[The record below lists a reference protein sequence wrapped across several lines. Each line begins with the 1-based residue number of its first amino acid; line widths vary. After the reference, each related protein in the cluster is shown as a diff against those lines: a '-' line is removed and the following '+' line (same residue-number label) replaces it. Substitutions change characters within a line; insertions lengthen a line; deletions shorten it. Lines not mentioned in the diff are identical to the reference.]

1 MVKILIFLKNG
12 LCMINSVFFD
22 ELYKQFAWF
31 DSVFTPVV
39 ENCSSEFFFDGFDYK
54 LASISTNMNVLS
66 QNDTF
71 FVTKVKI
78 NSKNDVYIRISQE
91 AINVILDKVLGK
103 NNRRF
108 DLTEVTELE
117 ARIITAF
124 NDFLY
129 ESLAPNFT
137 IEPHRRY
144 NEILHLT
151 YFVKSEVSDSAAK
164 FIISVPKDILSPQ
177 EIEKSVPRFED
188 RDFANSLVDVKLIL
202 GSTTFP
208 VADIKR
214 LDVGDIVVFE
224 NSNSSEMTL
233 VCNNI
238 IQKFQVKPNIKII
251 EPYDTSGGG
260 GMEDITN
267 TNLWDSIQVD
277 MSAEFDKVKITLGEL
292 KSIEEGLI
300 VDLCSVYDN
309 KISLKVGGK
318 SVASG
323 ELVIINDRFGVRI
336 EKVNDSSSAQSNEP
350 EPQAEIEA
358 EEQAQNG
365 DDFDYSDFEVE
376 EGQEG

>member
-1 MVKILIFLKNG
+1 MFDKSELNMLNT
-12 LCMINSVFFD
+12 MFFD
-22 ELYKQFAWF
+22 ELYKQFSWY

-39 ENCSSEFFFDGFDYK
+39 KNCSSEFFYDGFEYK

-78 NSKNDVYIRISQE
+78 NSKNDVYIRISQD

-103 NNRRF
+103 NNKRF
-108 DLTEVTELE
+108 DLTEVSELE

-137 IEPHRRY
+137 IEPNRRY
-144 NEILHLT
+144 SEILHLT
-151 YFVKSEVSDSAAK
+151 YFVKSAVSESAAK
-164 FIISVPKDILSPQ
+164 FIISVPKDILTPKELEQ
-177 EIEKSVPRFED
+177 KPPRFTD
-188 RDFANSLVDVKLIL
+188 MDFASCPVEVNLLL
-202 GSTTFP
+202 GTTTFP
-208 VADIKR
+208 LAEIKKLDI
-214 LDVGDIVVFE
+214 GDIVLFE

-233 VCNNI
+233 VCENM
-238 IQKFQVKPNIKII
+238 IQTFRVRPNEKII
-251 EPYDTSGGG
+251 EPYDMSGGNE
-260 GMEDITN
+260 MDTTN

-277 MSAEFDKVKITLGEL
+277 MSAEFDKVKLTLGEL

-318 SVASG
+318 TVAAG

-336 EKVNDSSSAQSNEP
+336 ENVNDTNSSSEP
-350 EPQAEIEA
+350 ASQVEATEEEPVSENA
-358 EEQAQNG
+358 EEN
-365 DDFDYSDFEVE
+365 FDYSDFEVE
-376 EGQEG
+376 EESEA

>member
-1 MVKILIFLKNG
+1 MD
-12 LCMINSVFFD
+12 SVFFD
-22 ELYKQFAWF
+22 ELYKQFSWF

-39 ENCSSEFFFDGFDYK
+39 ENCSSEFFFDGFEYK

-78 NSKNDVYIRISQE
+78 NSKNDVYIRISQD

-103 NNRRF
+103 NNRKF
-108 DLTEVTELE
+108 DLSEVSELE
-117 ARIITAF
+117 ARIITSF

-129 ESLAPNFT
+129 ETLSPNFT

-177 EIEKSVPRFED
+177 NLERQEPKFND
-188 RDFANSLVDVKLIL
+188 LDFANCPVEVNLIL
-202 GSTTFP
+202 GTTTFP

-238 IQKFQVKPNIKII
+238 VQKFQVKPNLKII
-251 EPYDTSGGG
+251 EPYDSSGGDS
-260 GMEDITN
+260 MEDNTN

-277 MSAEFDKVKITLGEL
+277 MAAEFDKVKITLGEL
-292 KSIEEGLI
+292 KNIEEGLI

-309 KISLKVGGK
+309 KVSLKVGGK
-318 SVASG
+318 IVAAG

-336 EKVNDSSSAQSNEP
+336 EKVNNSDSSEP
-350 EPQAEIEA
+350 KQEA
-358 EEQAQNG
+358 SPENTIQEENAPSE
-365 DDFDYSDFEVE
+365 DFDYSDFEVE
-376 EGQEG
+376 DEQES

>member
-1 MVKILIFLKNG
+1 
-12 LCMINSVFFD
+12 MINSVFFD
-22 ELYKQFAWF
+22 ELYKQFAWY

-39 ENCSSEFFFDGFDYK
+39 KNCSSEFFFDGFEYK

-66 QNDTF
+66 QNETF

-78 NSKNDVYIRISQE
+78 NAKNDVYIRISQE

-129 ESLAPNFT
+129 ESLAPNFN

-151 YFVKSEVSDSAAK
+151 YFVKSEISDTAAK
-164 FIISVPKDILSPQ
+164 FIISVPKDILAPQ
-177 EIEKSVPRFED
+177 DIQSSVQRFED
-188 RDFANSLVDVKLIL
+188 KDFADSLVEVNLLL
-202 GSTTFP
+202 GTTTFP

-214 LDVGDIVVFE
+214 LDAGDIVVFE
-224 NSNSSEMTL
+224 NSSSSEMTL
-233 VCNNI
+233 ICENI
-238 IQKFQVKPNIKII
+238 VQKFQIKPNIKII
-251 EPYDTSGGG
+251 EPYDTGGG
-260 GMEDITN
+260 ESMEEHTN
-267 TNLWDSIQVD
+267 TNLWDSIQVE
-277 MSAEFDKVKITLGEL
+277 MAAEFDKVKVTLGEL

-309 KISLKVGGK
+309 KVALKVGGK
-318 SVASG
+318 IVASG

-336 EKVNDSSSAQSNEP
+336 EKVNDSAPSEEPSVPVQNE
-350 EPQAEIEA
+350 ETANQEGEV
-358 EEQAQNG
+358 
-365 DDFDYSDFEVE
+365 FDYSDFEVE
-376 EGQEG
+376 DKQ

>member
-1 MVKILIFLKNG
+1 
-12 LCMINSVFFD
+12 MINSIFFD
-22 ELYKQFAWF
+22 ELYKQFAWL
-31 DSVFTPVV
+31 DSVFTPIVK
-39 ENCSSEFFFDGFDYK
+39 NCSGEFFFDGFEYK
-54 LASISTNMNVLS
+54 LMSVSTNMNVLS

-78 NSKNDVYIRISQE
+78 NAKNDVYIRISQD

-129 ESLAPNFT
+129 ESLSPNFT

-144 NEILHLT
+144 SEILHLT
-151 YFVKSEVSDSAAK
+151 YFVKSEISDTAAK
-164 FIISVPKDILSPQ
+164 FIISVPKDILTPK
-177 EIEKSVPRFED
+177 ELEPKAPRFED
-188 RDFANSLVDVKLIL
+188 TDFANCPVEVNLIL
-202 GSTTFP
+202 GTTTFP

-224 NSNSSEMTL
+224 NSSSSEMTL
-233 VCNNI
+233 VCENI
-238 IQKFQVKPNIKII
+238 VQKFHVKPNIKII

-260 GMEDITN
+260 SMEDNTN

-277 MSAEFDKVKITLGEL
+277 MSAEFDKVKVTLGEL

-309 KISLKVGGK
+309 KVSLKVGGK
-318 SVASG
+318 LVASG

-336 EKVNDSSSAQSNEP
+336 EKVNDSDKAPQNEASAGDGAQEVP
-350 EPQAEIEA
+350 AE
-358 EEQAQNG
+358 NSG

-376 EGQEG
+376 DNKPQA

>member
-1 MVKILIFLKNG
+1 
-12 LCMINSVFFD
+12 MINSVFFD

-39 ENCSSEFFFDGFDYK
+39 KNCSSEFFYDGFEYK

-66 QNDTF
+66 QNETF

-78 NSKNDVYIRISQE
+78 NAKNDVYIRISQE

-108 DLTEVTELE
+108 DLSEVSELE
-117 ARIITAF
+117 ARIITSF

-129 ESLAPNFT
+129 ETLSPNFT

-151 YFVKSEVSDSAAK
+151 YFVKSEISDTAAK
-164 FIISVPKDILSPQ
+164 FIISVPKEILSPQ
-177 EIEKSVPRFED
+177 TLEAKEPRFED
-188 RDFANSLVDVKLIL
+188 KDFANSLVGVNLVL
-202 GSTTFP
+202 GTTTFP
-208 VADIKR
+208 VADIKK
-214 LDVGDIVVFE
+214 LDIGDIVVFE

-238 IQKFQVKPNIKII
+238 VQKFQVKPNIKII
-251 EPYDTSGGG
+251 EPYDTGGG
-260 GMEDITN
+260 DGMEENTN
-267 TNLWDSIQVD
+267 VNLWDSIQVD
-277 MSAEFDKVKITLGEL
+277 MSAEFDKVKVTLGEL

-309 KISLKVGGK
+309 KVSLKVGGK
-318 SVASG
+318 LVAAG

-336 EKVNDSSSAQSNEP
+336 EKVNDSSSSP
-350 EPQAEIEA
+350 EPADEHTEEVTDDEAPAE
-358 EEQAQNG
+358 
-365 DDFDYSDFEVE
+365 DFDYSDFEVE
-376 EGQEG
+376 ENQ